1 MVEHDRRRVLKRTG
15 LATVGAT
22 LAAASTSS
30 ASAETGTDTTGAST
44 TTTHSA
50 VGADTTVTET
60 AGWPSIGGTPGNNPV
75 VEPAAEPEPPVYV
88 AWEYEH
94 AGPTAI
100 VDDTVYLTTDG
111 EVHALDAAD
120 GALEWAT
127 HNIGA
132 SGTPAVRG
140 DTVLVGGERLTLIDA
155 ADGEICCQHDLGYD
169 GALASPVVAGDYAF
183 TVGDGTLF
191 AFDIDPREVAW
202 EFTPTADTD
211 EHEPLYEQPVAV
223 GGGAV
228 VAVSE
233 SHAVAF
239 ELEDGTKRWRVDD
252 PVGDDEYSRFM
263 EPNPRQTSYPVATD
277 EVVAIGSVDTGDASM
292 WPLGYTTLYDVET
305 GERRV
310 TSERSTFDPGAIT
323 DERFYALDS
332 HNVRGYDRDSG
343 EESWDPSSIT
353 YRVPSIAV
361 GDGIVYAGLTL
372 DGAGYDPDEDDVP
385 EHYDGVYAFDADTGE
400 IEWSV
405 GTDGIPHIALANETV
420 YASSETLVALR
431 SENDDW
437 HEEEA
442 DTADDEGG
450 DESDDTTD
458 EAAGEEESEDTT
470 SEESETDT
478 DNDTGTDTDAD
489 TGTDTDADT
498 GTDNETENNSTGS
511 ADGNGGTNE
520 TADKSTESEADSN
533 DNDNNKDGTPGFTA
547 GAGVLGAG
555 ATLEWLRRRAGG
567 GSNASGGTD
576 RRE

>member
-15 LATVGAT
+15 LAAVGAT

-30 ASAETGTDTTGAST
+30 VSADSSSDTTGEPAT
-44 TTTHSA
+44 DTHPT
-50 VGADTTVTET
+50 VGAGTAGTET

-75 VEPAAEPEPPVYV
+75 VEPATEPEPPVHV

-100 VDDTVYLTTDG
+100 VDDTVYLTTGG

-169 GALASPVVAGDYAF
+169 EALASPVVAGDYAF

-191 AFDIDPREVAW
+191 AFDIDAREVAW

-233 SHAVAF
+233 SDAF
-239 ELEDGTKRWRVDD
+239 ALELEDGAERWRVDD
-252 PVGDDEYSRFM
+252 PVGDDEHSRFM

-277 EVVAIGSVDTGDASM
+277 EVVAIGSADTDDASM

-305 GERRV
+305 GERLV

-323 DERFYALDS
+323 DERFYGLDS

-343 EESWDPSSIT
+343 EESWDPSGIT

-400 IEWSV
+400 IEWSI
-405 GTDGIPHIALANETV
+405 GTDGIPHIALANDTV
-420 YASSETLVALR
+420 YASSETLVAIR

-437 HEEEA
+437 SEEETDA
-442 DTADDEGG
+442 ADDEGES
-450 DESDDTTD
+450 ESDDATD
-458 EAAGEEESEDTT
+458 EAAGDEESEDNS
-470 SEESETDT
+470 SEENETDT
-478 DNDTGTDTDAD
+478 GNDADTDAD
-489 TGTDTDADT
+489 TDNDNDT
-498 GTDNETENNSTGS
+498 NTENNSTGS
-511 ADGNGGTNE
+511 ADGNGGANE
-520 TADKSTESEADSN
+520 TADEPTESEADSN
-533 DNDNNKDGTPGFTA
+533 DNDNNDDGTPGFTA

-555 ATLEWLRRRAGG
+555 ATLEWLRRQADG
-567 GSNASGGTD
+567 GSDGSGAT
-576 RRE
+576 EPSK

>member
-1 MVEHDRRRVLKRTG
+1 MVEYDRRRVLKRTG
-15 LATVGAT
+15 LAAVGAT
-22 LAAASTSS
+22 LATASTSGVS
-30 ASAETGTDTTGAST
+30 ADTSTNTTGESAT
-44 TTTHSA
+44 GTHSA
-50 VGADTTVTET
+50 DGTGTAGTDT

-75 VEPAAEPEPPVYV
+75 VEPAAEPEPPVHV

-140 DTVLVGGERLTLIDA
+140 DTVIVGGERLTLIDA

-169 GALASPVVAGDYAF
+169 EALASPVVAGDYAF

-191 AFDIDPREVAW
+191 AFDIDAREVTW

-233 SHAVAF
+233 SHAVAL
-239 ELEDGTKRWRVDD
+239 ELEDGTERWRVDD
-252 PVGDDEYSRFM
+252 PVGDDEHSRFM
-263 EPNPRQTSYPVATD
+263 EPNARQTSYPVATD
-277 EVVAIGSVDTGDASM
+277 DVVAIGSADTDDTSM
-292 WPLGYTTLYDVET
+292 WPLGYTTLYDVES
-305 GERRV
+305 GERLV

-323 DERFYALDS
+323 DERFYGLDS
-332 HNVRGYDRDSG
+332 HNVRGYDRDGG
-343 EESWDPSSIT
+343 EEIWDPSGIT

-361 GDGIVYAGLTL
+361 GDGVVYAGLTL

-385 EHYDGVYAFDADTGE
+385 EHYDGVYAFDTDTGE
-400 IEWSV
+400 IERSV

-420 YASSETLVALR
+420 YASSGTLVAIR

-437 HEEEA
+437 SEEETDA
-442 DTADDEGG
+442 AGDEENEEGG
-450 DESDDTTD
+450 TETDGSSGGSESDNGT
-458 EAAGEEESEDTT
+458 E
-470 SEESETDT
+470 
-478 DNDTGTDTDAD
+478 NDTGED
-489 TGTDTDADT
+489 G
-498 GTDNETENNSTGS
+498 STGPTGEN
-511 ADGNGGTNE
+511 DGTNE
-520 TADKSTESEADSN
+520 TADETDSETQPSVQAQTEAED
-533 DNDNNKDGTPGFTA
+533 DNDGMPGFTA

-555 ATLEWLRRRAGG
+555 AALEWPRRQAGSGSDAGG
-567 GSNASGGTD
+567 GTEPSK
-576 RRE
+576 